1 MKPELHFCLQT
12 VDQFV
17 AWDYNWKPL
26 NYNFQV
32 SPMGWKN
39 FPNWDSRLL
48 LHGTSH
54 TVCIWMLV
62 GPVWWYM
69 CCYSPLQFLYF
80 LNVCISSV
88 AQSCLTLCDPMDY
101 STPGFLVLHHLPEL
115 AQTHVHWVSY
125 AIQPSHPLSSPS
137 PPVFNLSHFRV
148 FSNEL
153 ALYNR

>member
-62 GPVWWYM
+62 GPVW
-69 CCYSPLQFLYF
+69 
-80 LNVCISSV
+80 
-88 AQSCLTLCDPMDY
+88 
-101 STPGFLVLHHLPEL
+101 
-115 AQTHVHWVSY
+115 
-125 AIQPSHPLSSPS
+125 
-137 PPVFNLSHFRV
+137 
-148 FSNEL
+148 
-153 ALYNR
+153 